1 MAGSNL
7 AAGPFSVFE
16 NLFPDMVTIDSKGNV
31 TGKVVDFCKT
41 PLQPKPTPRLI
52 GSPGHWERMEMSSMS
67 RASEIAHNVWLGS
80 TSDVRGC
87 PGKENDKWGV
97 LVESS
102 DLAQMP
108 APETLRELLEVLD
121 NSPEQLFL
129 EFPSS
134 GTISPSNWT
143 RHDVD
148 GIIDAC
154 KWIYAI
160 ANGEYTDDEYHD
172 ADGDHCMSTS
182 LREPRKVLIHC
193 TDGYTETSLLALA
206 YIMYAE
212 SLTVHD
218 AWIKLHTDK
227 KRNFFAYDK
236 DLNFLRY
243 IESSLLDAATRNRDS
258 LHPESPRIGPPEWL
272 YRMDGSLP
280 SRVLPYMYLGNLL
293 HANNC
298 GLLQA
303 LGIKRVLSIGEE
315 VTWGNEERAA
325 FGPDNV
331 LAVKDLQD
339 NGCDS
344 LECRFR
350 RCLEFI
356 GGFKT
361 SGCGGW

>member
-1 MAGSNL
+1 MA
-7 AAGPFSVFE
+7 
-16 NLFPDMVTIDSKGNV
+16 
-31 TGKVVDFCKT
+31 
-41 PLQPKPTPRLI
+41 
-52 GSPGHWERMEMSSMS
+52 SMS

-80 TSDVRGC
+80 TADVRSGV
-87 PGKENDKWGV
+87 PGMDKDWGV
-97 LVESS
+97 VIEAS
-102 DLAQMP
+102 DSAPMP
-108 APETLRELLEVLD
+108 APETLYEMVEVVDQLP
-121 NSPEQLFL
+121 SEQLYID
-129 EFPSS
+129 FPSS
-134 GTISPSNWT
+134 GTISPSNWS

-148 GIIDAC
+148 GLIGAC

-160 ANGEYTDDEYHD
+160 ANGVYMEDEEHD
-172 ADGDHCMSTS
+172 SDGDHNMASP
-182 LREPRKVLIHC
+182 RESRKVLIHC

-206 YIMYAE
+206 YLMYSE
-212 SLTVHD
+212 VLPVHE

-227 KRNFFAYDK
+227 GRNFFAYDK

-243 IESSLLDAATRNRDS
+243 IESNMLDAAARNRKHS
-258 LHPESPRIGPPEWL
+258 VRPTAELAKKGPPEWL

-315 VTWGNEERAA
+315 VTWSKDEKDG
-325 FGPDNV
+325 FGESRV
-331 LAVKDLQD
+331 MAVKDLQD

-356 GGFKT
+356 G
-361 SGCGGW
+361 WPDAW